1 MASVQKA
8 RYLWKWTGI
17 KVTNQM
23 KARQD
28 SICELLNTTHNPDML
43 LQLKNIQ
50 SLHIRVLKIACLVLM
65 NTLL

>member
-1 MASVQKA
+1 
-8 RYLWKWTGI
+8 
-17 KVTNQM
+17 M

-28 SICELLNTTHNPDML
+28 SICELLNTTQNPDML

>member
-28 SICELLNTTHNPDML
+28 SICELLNTTQNPDML